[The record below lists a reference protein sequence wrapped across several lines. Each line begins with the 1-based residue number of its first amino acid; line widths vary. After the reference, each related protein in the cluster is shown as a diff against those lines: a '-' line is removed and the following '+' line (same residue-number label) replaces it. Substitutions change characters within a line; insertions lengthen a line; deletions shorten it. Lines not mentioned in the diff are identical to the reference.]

1 METRNI
7 ISQPENEERKDDC
20 RKEKN
25 VKKFCDT
32 TAGIVE
38 MVR

>member
-7 ISQPENEERKDDC
+7 IAQPENEERNETC
-20 RKEKN
+20 RQEKN
-25 VKKFCDT
+25 VKKFYDT

-38 MVR
+38 IVR

>member
-1 METRNI
+1 METSNI

-20 RKEKN
+20 RQEKN
-25 VKKFCDT
+25 VKKFYHT

-38 MVR
+38 IVR